1 MKDDFES
8 KIDDLFDVNSKKTGK
23 VILKAKLK
31 SIGIFAII
39 IAIISSILYFVA
51 TKVVIKNIDS
61 KVQTTIGEI
70 DLKLLN
76 KKSSVAEDIK
86 KEYEIMHPN
95 RYLGQLSYSKGFLS
109 ANVKYDTYKVIDQN
123 VFATEPIEREFNL
136 KENLVTE
143 REQEAHV
150 NILGKGVSTITPESL
165 HDQLKDVEFFNSL
178 GQRKM
183 IFFYPFSDYRDLY
196 RNDLQKLDEVGNK
209 KIAEIALSFDK
220 YYSIE
225 EVNRLIPKGA
235 NITWYWVDTLSD
247 EQKNNVL
254 KRDES
259 DTKNIREGY
268 DGTRKDGLFRRV
280 VSEDSAIGIK
290 AIDLNGYKIDKPVD
304 KFVES
309 LYRNNYSKGDLNSIN
324 SVQVNYLKKSLNI
337 VQEDASNGTLKY
349 DSKIIKTGGIVVTG
363 SVEQLKKLK
372 NNPHIKASTFGVIS
386 DKY

>member
-1 MKDDFES
+1 MKDDFEN
-8 KIDDLFDVNSKKTGK
+8 KIDDLFDVNNKKTRK

-31 SIGIFAII
+31 TIGIFAII
-39 IAIISSILYFVA
+39 IAVISSILYVVA
-51 TKVVIKNIDS
+51 TRIVIKNIDV
-61 KVQTTIGEI
+61 KVQTTISEI
-70 DLKLLN
+70 DLKLLD
-76 KKSSVAEDIK
+76 KKSSEAKDVE

-95 RYLGQLSYSKGFLS
+95 KYLGQLSYNKGFLS
-109 ANVKYDTYKVIDQN
+109 ANIKYETYKVIGQN
-123 VFATEPIEREFNL
+123 VIATEPIEREFNL
-136 KENLVTE
+136 KENLITE
-143 REQEAHV
+143 KEQEAHV

-183 IFFYPFSDYRDLY
+183 MFFYPFSDYKDLY
-196 RNDLQKLDEVGNK
+196 RNDLQKLDEVDNK
-209 KIAEIALSFDK
+209 KIAEVALSFDK

-225 EVNRLIPKGA
+225 EIGTMIPKGVD
-235 NITWYWVDTLSD
+235 ITWYWVDTLSD
-247 EQKNNVL
+247 EQKNNIL
-254 KRDES
+254 KNDDA

-268 DGTRKDGLFRRV
+268 NGTRKDGLFRHI

-290 AIDLNGYKIDKPVD
+290 AIDLNGYKIDKPLD
-304 KFVES
+304 KFIES

-324 SVQVNYLKKSLNI
+324 SDQVNYLKKSLNI
-337 VQEDASNGTLKY
+337 VQEDASNVTLKY

-363 SVEQLKKLK
+363 SVEQLKILK